1 MIMRIE
7 ALLLAGLCFLGSS
20 APMFAQDA
28 PGGEAPAAD
37 APAADSAAAAEGDAE
52 TAPAADGIDV
62 DKVIADY
69 NAKQSTPRT
78 FTAEERG
85 WIGLGLDPSEVDA
98 YKNGHASIVSA
109 DENVITFIRDGVER
123 TIESDPALATR
134 PIAPHVA
141 PYATELEGN
150 PFWTAKAASETAKSV
165 DAMFNF
171 IMWTSYIFTALIG
184 VLMVVFC
191 IKYRRKPGVRADQS
205 ITHNTPIEIVW
216 SVIPTILVGIMF
228 WGGYTTFL
236 DMRTP
241 PPDAMTVRVGAYQWG
256 WNFTYPNGV
265 ESPQEFHVPANTPVE
280 MLMTSSD
287 VIHSFH
293 LPAFR
298 QKSDVLPNRYTK
310 VWFDS
315 GEPATY
321 RVYCSEYCGKLHS
334 DMYAKMVVDTP
345 EDYEAWLVKAGNWM
359 VNEDGTMKPPLE
371 IGELTYNRVGC
382 KACHSIDGRA
392 GTAPTFAGLWGLER
406 KFTDGTTRVA
416 DENYI
421 RQSIL
426 EPYSQLVEGYGPQMS
441 NFSNLPEEQIY
452 GIVKYIESLKDVPR
466 ID

>member
-7 ALLLAGLCFLGSS
+7 ALLLAGLCFFGSA

-28 PGGEAPAAD
+28 EGAAAGETSEAVKAD
-37 APAADSAAAAEGDAE
+37 AGV
-52 TAPAADGIDV
+52 DV
-62 DKVIADY
+62 DKLIADY
-69 NAKQSTPRT
+69 NAKETTPRT
-78 FTAEERG
+78 FTAEERD
-85 WIGLGLDPSEVDA
+85 WIGRGLDPADVDA
-98 YKNGHASIVSA
+98 FRKGHASIISK
-109 DENVITFIRDGVER
+109 DENTIFFLRDGVEE
-123 TIESDPALATR
+123 TISSDPKFATR
-134 PIAPHVA
+134 PVAPHIAPF
-141 PYATELEGN
+141 ATELEGN
-150 PFWTAKAASETAKSV
+150 PFWTAKRASETAKDV
-165 DAMFNF
+165 DAMFDF

-205 ITHNTPIEIVW
+205 ITHNTPIEIIW

-241 PPDAMTVRVGAYQWG
+241 PPDAMTVKVNAYQWG
-256 WNFTYPNGV
+256 WNFTYPSGI

-280 MLMTSSD
+280 MLMTSND

-293 LPAFR
+293 LPSFR

-345 EDYEAWLVKAGNWM
+345 EDYAAWLVKAGNWM
-359 VNEDGTMKPPLE
+359 VNDDGTMKSALE
-371 IGELTYNRVGC
+371 IGELTYNRRGC

-406 KFTDGTTRVA
+406 KFADGSTRVA
-416 DENYI
+416 DENYV

-426 EPYSQLVEGYGPQMS
+426 DPYSQLVEGYGEQMTVY
-441 NFSNLPEEQIY
+441 NPMLPEEQIN
-452 GIVKYIESLKDVPR
+452 GIIAYLKSLKDVPR
-466 ID
+466 VD